1 MEVRLS
7 CKIFITH
14 PNAKD
19 ESFVEDALHL
29 DDRHKEYYGLRWDP
43 KAPDILFANEVIFY
57 DRKMW
62 DKFIELYDK
71 AKVCVFFPGEGIA
84 PDLNIFDYGI
94 TCTGY
99 DGKDDRVYRIP
110 PRIFYSDYLIGKKR
124 NPVKTTEE
132 AKRLLE
138 KKKGFA
144 NFIYSNPNGHPNR
157 KVLFELLSIYK
168 RVDSYGAY
176 LNNMGLEKSGGS
188 DFTKLIRNSTDI
200 KSDYKFTIAAENA
213 IMWGYTTEKI
223 FTSLEAGTI
232 PIYWGNPDISFDVN
246 PEAII
251 NCHSF
256 HSFDEMLERVK
267 EVDRNDDLW
276 CEIISKPWLTEQ
288 QEKRE
293 KDEMNRLY
301 DFLDKLFLSDI
312 STLRRRP
319 EGTWPQVY
327 QNFWL
332 SKESGSDKYRTY
344 FEICSSFCKKI
355 QSGKHIYEALDKDAE
370 SVAIYGMG
378 DIGRIVFNDLIS
390 SNEFSVPYCIDN
402 RAKMVDLGVDC
413 VRLSDLS
420 EREKPDIV
428 IVTVPGDFDVIRKS
442 ILKVFNT
449 KVISVM
455 DLIK

>member
-1 MEVRLS
+1 
-7 CKIFITH
+7 
-14 PNAKD
+14 
-19 ESFVEDALHL
+19 
-29 DDRHKEYYGLRWDP
+29 
-43 KAPDILFANEVIFY
+43 
-57 DRKMW
+57 
-62 DKFIELYDK
+62 
-71 AKVCVFFPGEGIA
+71 
-84 PDLNIFDYGI
+84 
-94 TCTGY
+94 
-99 DGKDDRVYRIP
+99 
-110 PRIFYSDYLIGKKR
+110 
-124 NPVKTTEE
+124 
-132 AKRLLE
+132 
-138 KKKGFA
+138 
-144 NFIYSNPNGHPNR
+144 
-157 KVLFELLSIYK
+157 
-168 RVDSYGAY
+168 
-176 LNNMGLEKSGGS
+176 MGLEKSGGS
-188 DFTKLIRNSTDI
+188 DFTKLIRSSTDI
-200 KSDYKFTIAAENA
+200 KSEYKFTIAAENA

-276 CEIISKPWLTEQ
+276 CEMVSKPWLTEQ

-293 KDEMNRLY
+293 EEEMNRLY
-301 DFLDKLFLSDI
+301 NFLDKLFLLDI
-312 STLRRRP
+312 SSVRRRP
-319 EGTWPQVY
+319 EGTWPQIY

-390 SNEFSVPYCIDN
+390 TNEFSVPYCIDN